1 MMKLAQVNLIG
12 SSPFWNC
19 KPARRAGHTRKTTWI
34 RAHRGAGTPRFHS
47 FAQSRTM
54 IPWRG
59 HLHLTGLGLWSCGST
74 LEVELIF
81 VVNLCLTASRRTT
94 CVARDKKA
102 PWCGGVVVRWCG
114 PSLLAAWLVFKNLWK
129 SGPTGD
135 LNRFP
140 SPMTVNRLKDLVVG
154 ARQQTG
160 PKDDDTCVQ
169 LVLDTTRIQSGRGC
183 FAMAGMAHVFW
194 AGRVRRPTG
203 VAGCYLLG
211 CGFAVDWKT
220 DERGCIWSVIRPYIF
235 PSSYF
240 DQWMLSDESRY
251 RSPFKNRLW
260 SDSDVNHDSNGYET
274 HL

>member
-94 CVARDKKA
+94 CVARDKKST
-102 PWCGGVVVRWCG
+102 VVRRCSGEVVWAFSAGSLTCFQKPMKIWTNWGSQPFPVSYDRQSAQRPCCG
-114 PSLLAAWLVFKNLWK
+114 CK
-129 SGPTGD
+129 TT
-135 LNRFP
+135 NR
-140 SPMTVNRLKDLVVG
+140 T
-154 ARQQTG
+154 
-160 PKDDDTCVQ
+160 
-169 LVLDTTRIQSGRGC
+169 
-183 FAMAGMAHVFW
+183 
-194 AGRVRRPTG
+194 
-203 VAGCYLLG
+203 
-211 CGFAVDWKT
+211 
-220 DERGCIWSVIRPYIF
+220 
-235 PSSYF
+235 
-240 DQWMLSDESRY
+240 
-251 RSPFKNRLW
+251 
-260 SDSDVNHDSNGYET
+260 
-274 HL
+274 